1 MWILVH
7 RINLLE
13 HLSDEGRLSNNQ
25 GSNGKSIM
33 SVNELLAS
41 GKAVITRT
49 EAAQL
54 LECDVR
60 TVSRAIDKGEIEALP
75 FGRKKMIPVRPLLK
89 RLGFEA

>member
-7 RINLLE
+7 RINSLE
-13 HLSDEGRLSNNQ
+13 HLSDEGRLANNK

-33 SVNELLAS
+33 SVNDLLAS

>member
-7 RINLLE
+7 RINALE
-13 HLSDEGRLSNNQ
+13 HLSDEGRLANNK

-33 SVNELLAS
+33 SVNDLLAS

>member
-7 RINLLE
+7 KLISLE
-13 HLSDEGRLSNNQ
+13 HLSDDGRLPDNQ
-25 GSNGKSIM
+25 GSNRKSIM
-33 SVNELLAS
+33 SVNDLLAS

>member
-7 RINLLE
+7 RINTLE
-13 HLSDEGRLSNNQ
+13 HSSDEGRLANNK

-33 SVNELLAS
+33 SVNDLLAS